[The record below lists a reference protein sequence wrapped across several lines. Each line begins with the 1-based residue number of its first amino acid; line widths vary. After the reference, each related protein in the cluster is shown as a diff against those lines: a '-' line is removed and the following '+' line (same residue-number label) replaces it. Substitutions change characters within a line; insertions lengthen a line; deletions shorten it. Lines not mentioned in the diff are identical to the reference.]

1 MARNPPPNEQLAEED
16 YIDMDFSSVTFFCA
30 SPPHPTEFEF
40 QMSANPQQ
48 TEPVAS
54 PADELFFQ
62 GKLLPLHHPPRLHMG
77 EELVHDPTFFIRERG
92 SDQIEKSTAVIR
104 TRSVATSTPYQSC
117 NASPATSCYV
127 SGELEA
133 DDCSEELIQSH
144 PKRSWTRKLKFIKE
158 ATLGLKL
165 KASKAYFKSFFTKS
179 RCSNEK
185 FAASKDEHCSHACQK
200 EAERSKEEAKTK
212 EAVIAGHR
220 RSFSGANHWQSSV
233 KSSISSSSCT
243 SSKSSSFSSVN
254 SKESYGQPTLKRS
267 SSVNSDIESS
277 IQGAIAYCK
286 KSHQKDSAR
295 RSTSE
300 IGFCLLSVSKIAPH
314 SQHEKPRIWGRVM

>member
-16 YIDMDFSSVTFFCA
+16 YIDMDFSSVSFFCA

-40 QMSANPQQ
+40 QMSGNPQQ
-48 TEPVAS
+48 SEPVAS
-54 PADELFFQ
+54 PADELFFR
-62 GKLLPLHHPPRLHMG
+62 GKLLPLHHPPRLHMV
-77 EELVHDPTFFIRERG
+77 EEL
-92 SDQIEKSTAVIR
+92 KSTAVIR
-104 TRSVATSTPYQSC
+104 TRGGATSTPYQSC
-117 NASPATSCYV
+117 NASPATSCYL

-133 DDCSEELIQSH
+133 DDCSQELFQPH

-165 KASKAYFKSFFTKS
+165 KASKAYFK
-179 RCSNEK
+179 
-185 FAASKDEHCSHACQK
+185 DDDCSHACQK
-200 EAERSKEEAKTK
+200 EAESSKEEEKTK
-212 EAVIAGHR
+212 VEVIAGHR
-220 RSFSGANHWQSSV
+220 RSFSGANNWQSSA
-233 KSSISSSSCT
+233 KSSVSSSSCT

-286 KSHQKDSAR
+286 KSHQKKDSAR

-314 SQHEKPRIWGRVM
+314 SEHEKPRIWGRVM